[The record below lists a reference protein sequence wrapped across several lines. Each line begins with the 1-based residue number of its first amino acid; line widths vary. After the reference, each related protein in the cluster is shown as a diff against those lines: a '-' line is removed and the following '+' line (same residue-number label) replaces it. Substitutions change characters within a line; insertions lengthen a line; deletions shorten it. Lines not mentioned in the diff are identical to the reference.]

1 MPETSTLHRGA
12 CQIGDVTLSYVERH
26 ADERGQGPT
35 LLFAHATGFHARIW
49 DQVISHLPAVH
60 SVCVDLHGHGQSTG
74 GPFSNWS
81 ELGDE
86 VSEFIQSLGLSNL
99 VCIGHSLGGHVL
111 TQATVQNPQAVG
123 SLLLVDPVIMNP
135 EIYALA
141 ETLSPKGAQHPA
153 AQRKRN
159 FTSVQEMVDR
169 FRNRSPYS
177 LFTPQA
183 LQDYCQHGLLPTEG
197 GLTLACPPEV
207 EASSYMLPMTGAFI
221 LDHLDQIACPVTVL
235 RGHTMDLKSFG
246 DFTRS
251 PTWPGL
257 ADALPNGTDV
267 HRPDL
272 SHFMPMQNPAFVADH
287 VARAALLD
295 QVQPA

>member
-1 MPETSTLHRGA
+1 MPETISMQRGT
-12 CQIGDVTLSYVERH
+12 CRIGDVALSYVERH
-26 ADERGQGPT
+26 ADKRDRGPT

-60 SVCVDLHGHGQSTG
+60 SICVDLHGHGQSTG
-74 GPFSNWS
+74 GPFSSWS
-81 ELGDE
+81 DLGE
-86 VSEFIQSLGLSNL
+86 EMAVFIRGLNLIDL
-99 VCIGHSLGGHVL
+99 VCVGHSLGGHAL
-111 TQATVQNPQAVG
+111 AQATIKNPQSVRA
-123 SLLLVDPVIMNP
+123 LLLIDPVIMNP

-141 ETLSPKGAQHPA
+141 DTLSPEGAQHPA

-159 FTSVQEMVDR
+159 FTSVQEMIDR
-169 FRNRSPYS
+169 FRDRSPYS
-177 LFTPQA
+177 LFTPQV
-183 LQDYCQHGLLPTEG
+183 LQDYCEHGLLPTDT

-221 LDHLDQIACPVTVL
+221 LDHLDQVTCPVTVL
-235 RGHTMDLKSFG
+235 RGHTMDMKSFG

-272 SHFMPMQNPAFVADH
+272 SHFMPMQDPAFVANH
-287 VARAALLD
+287 VARAAQLD

>member
-1 MPETSTLHRGA
+1 M
-12 CQIGDVTLSYVERH
+12 
-26 ADERGQGPT
+26 
-35 LLFAHATGFHARIW
+35 LLAHATGFHARIW
-49 DQVISHLPAVH
+49 DQVIRHLPAVH
-60 SVCVDLHGHGQSTG
+60 SICIDLHGHGQSTG
-74 GPFSNWS
+74 GPFSSWS
-81 ELGDE
+81 ELGNEISD
-86 VSEFIQSLGLSNL
+86 FIQTLGLTNL
-99 VCIGHSLGGHVL
+99 ICIGHSLGGHAL
-111 TQATVQNPQAVG
+111 TQATIKNPKAVRA
-123 SLLLVDPVIMNP
+123 LLLVDPVIMSP

-141 ETLSPKGAQHPA
+141 DTLSPKGAQHPA

-169 FRNRSPYS
+169 FRDRSPYS

-183 LQDYCQHGLLPTEG
+183 LQDYCEHGLLPTEG

-221 LDHLDQIACPVTVL
+221 LDHLDQITCPVTVL
-235 RGHTMDLKSFG
+235 RGHTMDMKSFG

-272 SHFMPMQNPAFVADH
+272 SHFMPMQDPAFVADH
-287 VARAALLD
+287 VARVAQLT

>member
-1 MPETSTLHRGA
+1 MPETSTLQRGT
-12 CQIGDVTLSYVERH
+12 CQIRDVDLSYVERH
-26 ADERGQGPT
+26 VDKRGQGPT
-35 LLFAHATGFHARIW
+35 LLFAHATGFHARVW
-49 DQVISHLPAVH
+49 DQVISHLPAAH
-60 SVCVDLHGHGQSTG
+60 SICVDLHGHGHSSG
-74 GPFSNWS
+74 GPFSDWS

-86 VSEFIQSLGLSNL
+86 LSTFIQTLNL
-99 VCIGHSLGGHVL
+99 TNVVCIGHSLGGHVL
-111 TQATVQNPQAVG
+111 TQTTIKKPKTVRALV
-123 SLLLVDPVIMNP
+123 LVDPVIMPP
-135 EIYALA
+135 EIYALGQA
-141 ETLSPKGAQHPA
+141 LFPKGAQHPA

-169 FRNRSPYS
+169 FRDRLPYS

-183 LQDYCQHGLLPTEG
+183 LQDYCEHGLLPSDD

-221 LDHLDQIACPVTVL
+221 LNQLDQIACPVTVM
-235 RGHTMDLKSFG
+235 RSHTMDLKSLA

-272 SHFMPMQNPAFVADH
+272 SHFMPMQDPAFVAEH
-287 VARAALLD
+287 VARAAQLD